1 MFQRLM
7 GEDVELGAVAQQL
20 FLDLGQDLGQDLD
33 LDELQKQRL

>member
-7 GEDVELGAVAQQL
+7 GEDVVQEAVGL
-20 FLDLGQDLGQDLD
+20 VQDLGQDLD